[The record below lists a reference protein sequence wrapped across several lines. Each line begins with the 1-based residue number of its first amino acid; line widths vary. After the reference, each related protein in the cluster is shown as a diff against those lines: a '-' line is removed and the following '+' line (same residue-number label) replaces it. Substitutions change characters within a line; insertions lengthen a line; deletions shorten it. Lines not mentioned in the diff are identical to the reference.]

1 MYQMKLA
8 MAAGCTWLVLF
19 AVMGM
24 AQETET
30 RSPDR
35 WEKNIRKFEA
45 KDRQEMPENGGI
57 LFVGSS
63 SIRLWDTPAS
73 FPGETIINRGFGG
86 CEISDVN
93 HFFDR
98 VVAPYQPQI
107 IVFYAGDNDIAS
119 GETAESVVADF
130 KTFWKSVG
138 RQIPDCTVIYIPIK
152 PSLSRWN
159 LWPRMR
165 NANQTIKQFAKQNYN
180 LRFADIVSPML
191 NSEGKPRPELF
202 VKDGLHLNAK
212 GYQIWTRVIQGL
224 LKETKKGMVV
234 DAPDLTRHG
243 ETGNVSGTVLVTDS
257 EQNGPWKVD
266 YRFNDQ
272 PWRAMKNVG
281 DARHWLF
288 SYPAELAYGQHQLD
302 IRLSPTLG
310 SSRTVSRSIKV
321 IEE

>member
-1 MYQMKLA
+1 
-8 MAAGCTWLVLF
+8 
-19 AVMGM
+19 
-24 AQETET
+24 
-30 RSPDR
+30 
-35 WEKNIRKFEA
+35 
-45 KDRQEMPENGGI
+45 MPENGGI

-152 PSLSRWN
+152 PSLSRWK
-159 LWPRMR
+159 LWPQMHR
-165 NANQTIKQFAKQNYN
+165 ANQTIKQFAKQNYN

-191 NSEGKPRPELF
+191 NSEGKPKPDLF

-212 GYQIWTRVIQGL
+212 GYQNLDEGHSR
-224 LKETKKGMVV
+224 
-234 DAPDLTRHG
+234 
-243 ETGNVSGTVLVTDS
+243 
-257 EQNGPWKVD
+257 
-266 YRFNDQ
+266 
-272 PWRAMKNVG
+272 
-281 DARHWLF
+281 
-288 SYPAELAYGQHQLD
+288 PAERNGGTHGSRRPRADPSWRDGKRFRN
-302 IRLSPTLG
+302 RLGHRFRTERTLE
-310 SSRTVSRSIKV
+310 S
-321 IEE
+321 